1 MEFAL
6 KNCYIYKILI
16 KLIISTIELKTLIKN
31 FKKKVKENHP
41 DVLAK
46 AIYLT
51 TRQHPFM
58 LEEVMGAVRS
68 FEQSDF
74 VKRPIVEFVAE

>member
-1 MEFAL
+1 M
-6 KNCYIYKILI
+6 YIIFVVFI
-16 KLIISTIELKTLIKN
+16 
-31 FKKKVKENHP
+31 V
-41 DVLAK
+41 VLAK

-74 VKRPIVEFVAE
+74 VKRPIIEFIIE

>member
-1 MEFAL
+1 M
-6 KNCYIYKILI
+6 
-16 KLIISTIELKTLIKN
+16 TLIKN
-31 FKKKVKENHP
+31 FKEKVKDNHP
-41 DVLAK
+41 SVLAK

-58 LEEVMGAVRS
+58 LEEVMGAIRS

-74 VKRPIVEFVAE
+74 IKRPIIEFIIE